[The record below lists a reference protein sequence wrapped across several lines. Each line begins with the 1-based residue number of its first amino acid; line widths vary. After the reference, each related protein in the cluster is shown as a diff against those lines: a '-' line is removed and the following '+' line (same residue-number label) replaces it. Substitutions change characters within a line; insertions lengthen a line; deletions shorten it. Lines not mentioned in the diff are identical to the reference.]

1 MPFSCKWGEFMNMK
15 KIKMLFL
22 CFGLTLLLM
31 SVGYSLFEESFSIS
45 GEVTLGSTGNDG
57 KIEYELEVQ
66 LSKWQSGKYEY
77 QYNPFSMT
85 YIGEEVTKSWH
96 MIIDVPDDATLSSC
110 WNVTCKLENGILN
123 LHSGESNSVVNPNTL
138 VPSFGFQMST
148 SMANYELN
156 VKNVNFYTATKPN
169 PYEVTVTDGV
179 TATYNLSNSWPDGD
193 YTVRQYNFTVSNN
206 SGIDLSDWQL
216 EIEKTFHSTIIGNT
230 WSISYVERD
239 DKFIVS
245 GAASSPR
252 LKDGSQ
258 LTFGIEFKSPS
269 GEEFDINILS
279 LFGKGIVLD

>member
-1 MPFSCKWGEFMNMK
+1 
-15 KIKMLFL
+15 
-22 CFGLTLLLM
+22 M